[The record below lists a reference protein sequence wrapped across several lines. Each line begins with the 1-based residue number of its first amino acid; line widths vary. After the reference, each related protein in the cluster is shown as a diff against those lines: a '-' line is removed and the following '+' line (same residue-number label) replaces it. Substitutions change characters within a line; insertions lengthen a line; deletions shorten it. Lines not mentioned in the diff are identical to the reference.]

1 MRISD
6 WSSDVCSSD
15 LLHLGMVEAK
25 HRGAI
30 EGHIFDELDERAL
43 DGVETAIMVQM
54 LRVDIG
60 DDRDRPVEAQEA
72 AVALV
77 GLDHD
82 PVAGAK
88 PGIRTVIVD
97 RSEEHTLNSSH

>member
-1 MRISD
+1 
-6 WSSDVCSSD
+6 
-15 LLHLGMVEAK
+15 MVEAK

-97 RSEEHTLNSSH
+97 DAAVDDCRVDTARIEQRGEDRKSTRLNSST